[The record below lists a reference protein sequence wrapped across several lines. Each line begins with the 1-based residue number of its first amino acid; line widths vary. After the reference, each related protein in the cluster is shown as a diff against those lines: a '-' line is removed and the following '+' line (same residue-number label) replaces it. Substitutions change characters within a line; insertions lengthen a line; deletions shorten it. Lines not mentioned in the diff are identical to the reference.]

1 MNGSPSA
8 EFLPQKGLRQGDPL
22 SPLLYN
28 IVAEALNGLMS
39 QALEKRIYKGF
50 LVGINRVEVSIHADD
65 TIFFGEAT
73 MENVRAIKAILRAFE
88 LVSGL
93 KINFAT
99 SSFGAFGVPDQ
110 WKIVAANYLNCSLMS
125 FPFTYL
131 GVPIGAN
138 PRRSQT
144 WDPIISKCERKLA
157 KWKQKHLSFGGRVTL
172 IKSMLTSIPIYFLSF
187 FRVPKKVVDKLVR
200 LQRNFLWG
208 GGHDQNK
215 IAWIKWESVCMRKE
229 DGGLG
234 VKDINSF
241 NLSLLWKWK
250 WNLFQHQGELWAKV
264 LESKYGGWRNLND
277 APRINSESIW

>member
-1 MNGSPSA
+1 VNGSPSA

-172 IKSMLTSIPIYFLSF
+172 IKSVITSIPIYFLSF
-187 FRVPKKVVDKLVR
+187 F
-200 LQRNFLWG
+200 
-208 GGHDQNK
+208 
-215 IAWIKWESVCMRKE
+215 
-229 DGGLG
+229 
-234 VKDINSF
+234 
-241 NLSLLWKWK
+241 
-250 WNLFQHQGELWAKV
+250 QG
-264 LESKYGGWRNLND
+264 
-277 APRINSESIW
+277 P